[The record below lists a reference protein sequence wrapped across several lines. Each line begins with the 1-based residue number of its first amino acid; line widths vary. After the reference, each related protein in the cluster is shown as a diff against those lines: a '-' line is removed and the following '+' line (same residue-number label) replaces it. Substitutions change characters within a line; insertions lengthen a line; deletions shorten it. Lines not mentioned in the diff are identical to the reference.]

1 MIKTKLLNFIRII
14 FTFYLFEKFLRKL
27 VTGKLPSSSI
37 AKLVPNNYQYPK
49 NSNRNFEYNGVVLS
63 LDISDYLAHYLY
75 FGFKD
80 SSHQKLYSLVK
91 ENDLV
96 LDIGT
101 NFGTTILQF
110 AKIIGKD
117 GLAYGF
123 EPDPTNFSI
132 CQNNIKLNKFSNI
145 QVENLGVGSKNDT
158 LLLVVDS
165 EYNRGMNK
173 ISFEN
178 NGKESFL
185 VKIICIDDWIENNN
199 ITQVNLIKIDVE
211 GFEMEVLKGAEKTL
225 RTFKPLLFIELDN
238 NNLKLHNSSAK
249 ELVEYLMLLGYKI
262 LHAETESVILNT
274 ADFKNCH
281 YDIICK

>member
-14 FTFYLFEKFLRKL
+14 FKFYLFEKLLRKL
-27 VTGKLPSSSI
+27 VNGKLPNSII

-49 NSNRNFEYNGVVLS
+49 NSVRIFEYYGVMLK

-80 SSHQKLYSLVK
+80 SSHIKLYTLVK
-91 ENDLV
+91 KDNLV

-110 AKIIGKD
+110 ARIIGKD

-145 QVENLGVGSKNDT
+145 RVENLGVGSKDDT

-173 ISFEN
+173 ISLEN
-178 NGKESFL
+178 NGKESFF
-185 VKIICIDDWIENNN
+185 VKIICIDDWVESKN
-199 ITQVNLIKIDVE
+199 ITQVDLIKIDVE

-225 RTFKPLLFIELDN
+225 KTFKPLLFIELDN

-249 ELVEYLMLLGYKI
+249 ELVEYLMFLGYEI
-262 LHAETESVILNT
+262 LHTETESVILNT

>member
-1 MIKTKLLNFIRII
+1 MIKTKLINFIRII
-14 FTFYLFEKFLRKL
+14 FKFYLFEKLLRKL
-27 VTGKLPSSSI
+27 VNGKLPNSII

-49 NSNRNFEYNGVVLS
+49 NSVRIFEYYGVMLK

-80 SSHQKLYSLVK
+80 SSHIKLYTLVK
-91 ENDLV
+91 KDNLV
-96 LDIGT
+96 FDIGT
-101 NFGTTILQF
+101 NFGTTLLQF
-110 AKIIGKD
+110 AKIIGKN
-117 GLAYGF
+117 GIAYGF

-145 QVENLGVGSKNDT
+145 RVENLGVGSKDDT

-165 EYNRGMNK
+165 EHNRGMNK
-173 ISFEN
+173 ISLEN
-178 NGKESFL
+178 NGKESFF
-185 VKIICIDDWIENNN
+185 VKIICIDDWVDSKN
-199 ITQVNLIKIDVE
+199 ITQIDLIKIDVE

-225 RTFKPLLFIELDN
+225 KTIKPILFIELDD
-238 NNLKLHNSSAK
+238 NNLKLQNSSAK
-249 ELVEYLMLLGYKI
+249 ELVEYLMFLGYEI

>member
-1 MIKTKLLNFIRII
+1 VIKTKLLNFIRII
-14 FTFYLFEKFLRKL
+14 FKFYLFEKLLRKL
-27 VTGKLPSSSI
+27 VNGKLPNSII

-49 NSNRNFEYNGVVLS
+49 NSVRIFEYYGVMLK

-80 SSHQKLYSLVK
+80 SSHIKLYTLVK
-91 ENDLV
+91 KDNLV

-110 AKIIGKD
+110 ARIIGKD

-145 QVENLGVGSKNDT
+145 RVENLGVGSKDDT

-173 ISFEN
+173 ISLEN
-178 NGKESFL
+178 NGKESFF
-185 VKIICIDDWIENNN
+185 VKIICIDDWVESKN
-199 ITQVNLIKIDVE
+199 ITQVDLIKIDVE

-225 RTFKPLLFIELDN
+225 KTFKPLLFIELDN

-249 ELVEYLMLLGYKI
+249 ELVEYLMFLGYEI
-262 LHAETESVILNT
+262 LHTETESVILNT